1 MALYHSRVYRAD
13 KNHNP
18 RKGTETLFWGKH
30 RIIPFEVDKNHN
42 PRKGTDKKSSLIFVF
57 SFFVENFD
65 EVSPHTRDFSHELG
79 GT

>member
-1 MALYHSRVYRAD
+1 MNENIRLD

-18 RKGTETLFWGKH
+18 RKGTETTDGFRLMSSGST
-30 RIIPFEVDKNHN
+30 DKNHN

-65 EVSPHTRDFSHELG
+65 KLG
-79 GT
+79 CFLWLIMYKKKLSYLS

>member
-1 MALYHSRVYRAD
+1 MALYHSRVYRA
-13 KNHNP
+13 
-18 RKGTETLFWGKH
+18 
-30 RIIPFEVDKNHN
+30 DKNHN